1 MCGKAVLNAPFLLK
15 YYLSWYQTQEVC
27 DKAVDDFL
35 PALKF
40 VPGWFVTSKR
50 IRRLKN
56 LIMFYLQTVI
66 CFSLVKILVMS
77 GNATFSTDEMGT
89 LNFDLNNTS
98 LNDANW
104 DEDDSETFIHAKT
117 MAWRNRFKQY
127 KSFKKDI
134 SK

>member
-1 MCGKAVLNAPFLLK
+1 M
-15 YYLSWYQTQEVC
+15 C

-50 IRRLKN
+50 VRRLKN

-98 LNDANW
+98 LNDAN
-104 DEDDSETFIHAKT
+104 
-117 MAWRNRFKQY
+117 
-127 KSFKKDI
+127 
-134 SK
+134 

>member
-50 IRRLKN
+50 VRRLKN

-66 CFSLVKILVMS
+66 CFSLVKILVMC
-77 GNATFSTDEMGT
+77 GNATFSTNEMGT

-104 DEDDSETFIHAKT
+104 DEMILKLLFMPKLWLGVIDSSNTNHL
-117 MAWRNRFKQY
+117 
-127 KSFKKDI
+127 KKI
-134 SK
+134 

>member
-50 IRRLKN
+50 VRRLKN

-77 GNATFSTDEMGT
+77 GNATFCTDEMGT
-89 LNFDLNNTS
+89 LNFDLNNAS

-104 DEDDSETFIHAKT
+104 DEMILKLLFMPKLWLGVIDLSNTNHL
-117 MAWRNRFKQY
+117 
-127 KSFKKDI
+127 KKI
-134 SK
+134 

>member
-50 IRRLKN
+50 VRRLKN

-66 CFSLVKILVMS
+66 CFSLVKILVTS
-77 GNATFSTDEMGT
+77 GNATFCTDEMGT

-104 DEDDSETFIHAKT
+104 DEMILKLLFMPKLWLGVIDLSNTNHL
-117 MAWRNRFKQY
+117 
-127 KSFKKDI
+127 KKI
-134 SK
+134 

>member
-50 IRRLKN
+50 VRRLKN

-77 GNATFSTDEMGT
+77 GNATFCTDEMGT

-104 DEDDSETFIHAKT
+104 DEMILKLLFMPKLWLGVIDSSNTNHL
-117 MAWRNRFKQY
+117 
-127 KSFKKDI
+127 KKI
-134 SK
+134 

>member
-50 IRRLKN
+50 VRRLKN

-77 GNATFSTDEMGT
+77 GNATFCTDEMGT

-104 DEDDSETFIHAKT
+104 DEMILKLLFMPKLWLGVIDLSNTNHL
-117 MAWRNRFKQY
+117 
-127 KSFKKDI
+127 KKI
-134 SK
+134 